1 MLSRYSRRTWDSQ
14 RKDVDMSIIAWIVLG
29 LLAGWIASMIMGGGG
44 YGIIG
49 DMIVGIVGALIGGFI
64 TGPLFGIDV
73 TGFNVTSLIVA
84 VVGAIILIALL
95 RAFTGTRR
103 RPV

>member
-1 MLSRYSRRTWDSQ
+1 
-14 RKDVDMSIIAWIVLG
+14 MSIIAWIILG

-44 YGIIG
+44 YGVVG
-49 DMIVGIVGALIGGFI
+49 DIIVGIIGALIGGFI

-84 VVGAIILIALL
+84 IVGAIILIAIY
-95 RAFTGTRR
+95 RAVAGTRR
-103 RPV
+103 TV

>member
-1 MLSRYSRRTWDSQ
+1 
-14 RKDVDMSIIAWIVLG
+14 MSIIAWIILG

-44 YGIIG
+44 YGVVG
-49 DMIVGIVGALIGGFI
+49 DIIVGIIGALIGGFI

-84 VVGAIILIALL
+84 IVGAIILIAIY
-95 RAFTGTRR
+95 RALVSPRR
-103 RPV
+103 TTL

>member
-1 MLSRYSRRTWDSQ
+1 
-14 RKDVDMSIIAWIVLG
+14 MSIIAWIVLG

-44 YGIIG
+44 YGVIG
-49 DMIVGIVGALIGGFI
+49 DIVVGIIVALIGGFI

-84 VVGAIILIALL
+84 VVGAIILIAIY
-95 RAFTGTRR
+95 RAVASPRR
-103 RPV
+103 TTL

>member
-1 MLSRYSRRTWDSQ
+1 
-14 RKDVDMSIIAWIVLG
+14 MSIIAWIVLG

-44 YGIIG
+44 YGVVG
-49 DMIVGIVGALIGGFI
+49 DIIVGIIGALIGGFI

-84 VVGAIILIALL
+84 VVGAIILIAIY
-95 RAFTGTRR
+95 RAVAGTRR
-103 RPV
+103 TI

>member
-1 MLSRYSRRTWDSQ
+1 
-14 RKDVDMSIIAWIVLG
+14 MSIIAWIVLG

-49 DMIVGIVGALIGGFI
+49 DIVVGIVGALIGGFV

-73 TGFNVTSLIVA
+73 TGLNITSLIVA
-84 VVGAIILIALL
+84 IVGAVILIAIY
-95 RAFTGTRR
+95 RALVGTRR
-103 RPV
+103 GAV